1 MEKELEKIW
10 KKLNNFE
17 ERIKLIE
24 DLFKKTPDLKEVGN
38 EYDQLLAETGIN
50 IDVLKEIVYFDDS
63 GFTIITEV
71 TGKDNKEKQ
80 INATLLILTINDIC
94 YGNNSVK
101 SQDLKAKLEYL
112 GIRSLVNL
120 STNLKTIKNYIIP
133 DGKSGSLDYS
143 YKITLPGK
151 KEGLR
156 ILNTFSKKIT
166 T

>member
-10 KKLNNFE
+10 KKLNNLE

-24 DLFKKTPDLKEVGN
+24 DMFIKTPDIKEVVN
-38 EYDQLLAETGIN
+38 EYDELLAETGIN

-71 TGKDNKEKQ
+71 TGKNNKEKQ

-101 SQDLKAKLEYL
+101 SKDLKAKLKYL
-112 GIRSLVNL
+112 GLRSLGNL
-120 STNLKTIKNYIIP
+120 SINLRTIKNYIIP
-133 DGKSGSLDYS
+133 VGKSRSPDYS

-151 KEGLR
+151 KEGIR
-156 ILNTFSKKIT
+156 ILDAFSKK
-166 T
+166 